1 MAAENQ
7 TNPAEEMTQPML
19 LSRRQRRFML
29 KQRGLMKYISKL
41 SFFNETKTAV
51 RKENMD
57 NGKKLHN
64 MHLDNVE
71 RMQSENL
78 EATLNSMK
86 ETWSNIGY
94 NAEEIAKLEEA
105 WAMTTVKDK
114 ETYREDKKRARL
126 LMREAQE
133 SLQARNA

>member
-1 MAAENQ
+1 MATENQ

-29 KQRGLMKYISKL
+29 KQRGLMRYISKL
-41 SFFNETKTAV
+41 SFFSETKTAV
-51 RKENMD
+51 RKENME

-94 NAEEIAKLEEA
+94 NAEEISKLEEA

-114 ETYREDKKRARL
+114 ETYKEDKKRARL

-133 SLQARNA
+133 SLQARTK